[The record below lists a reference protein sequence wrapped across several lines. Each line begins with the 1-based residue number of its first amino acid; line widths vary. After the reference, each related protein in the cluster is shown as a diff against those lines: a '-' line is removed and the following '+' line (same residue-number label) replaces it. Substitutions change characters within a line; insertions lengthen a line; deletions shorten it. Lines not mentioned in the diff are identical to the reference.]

1 MRPVLFATA
10 AIAFTLTSALAEE
23 TTPVAADPAINDKPS
38 GPVVAIETSL
48 GTITVELDD
57 KKAPKSSKN
66 FLHYVRTGFYEGT
79 VFHRVIPE
87 FMVQAGGYAQEPE
100 GKLVEKETRPP
111 VASEAKNGLSN
122 TKGTIAMARKEDG
135 PNSATS
141 QFFIN
146 TVDNINLDPPSIDG
160 VGYTVFGKVTE
171 GMDVIEKIS
180 AAQTTIRKVQARLG
194 NGSVFAVD
202 LPNVPTEDV
211 VIKKAVYVN
220 DPDAPAPEPEAAE
233 QDETTAKEPAP
244 SEEEEEEEAPAD
256 TEPEEP
262 ADQ

>member
-10 AIAFTLTSALAEE
+10 AIALTLTSALSQETPAAEE
-23 TTPVAADPAINDKPS
+23 SASQEKPS
-38 GPVVAIETSL
+38 GPVVTIETSL

-100 GKLVEKETRPP
+100 NELVEKETRPP

-122 TKGTIAMARKEDG
+122 LKGTIAMARKEDSA
-135 PNSATS
+135 NSATS

-146 TVDNINLDPPSIDG
+146 TVDNVRLDPPSIDN
-160 VGYTVFGKVTE
+160 VGYTVFGKITD
-171 GMDVIEKIS
+171 GMEIVEKIS
-180 AAQTTIRKVQARLG
+180 AVPTTIRKVQTRLG
-194 NGSVFAVD
+194 NGSVFKVD

-211 VIKKAVYVN
+211 VIKKTVYVN
-220 DPDAPAPEPEAAE
+220 DPTEPAPEPEVA
-233 QDETTAKEPAP
+233 
-244 SEEEEEEEAPAD
+244 
-256 TEPEEP
+256 EPEEP
-262 ADQ
+262 AVEDPAKSEETPSTDEKPEATEPEETVDQ